1 MEGCSDFR
9 MLGAQSFLA
18 VLEGA
23 LEKRFSFG
31 VASLI
36 GIQTSGGTRNRR
48 SGSVSRILVAT

>member
-48 SGSVSRILVAT
+48 SGSV